1 MLPVMS
7 RLHLPALSL
16 FCGNFDLFAIL
27 NVRKKVSSIKRI
39 YVSKWVLN

>member
-27 NVRKKVSSIKRI
+27 NVRRKESFNKENLCLEVGF
-39 YVSKWVLN
+39 N